1 MQNTDLNE
9 MLQIRRQKLKE
20 LQDQGKNPFLIE
32 KFNPDHHTTDI
43 TDNYDEF
50 EGKEVTVAGRVM
62 SKRGH
67 GKISFM
73 DIQDMKG
80 RIQILSKIDELGE
93 EAYKIISYLD
103 MGDIIGVEGEVFK
116 TQSGEISVKAKK
128 LTLLSKSLQILPEKW
143 HGLKDP
149 DLRYRQ
155 RYVDLIVNP
164 EVKETFLLRN
174 KIIRKIRE
182 YLDNLGYLEVET
194 PILNKSTPEGARD
207 YLVPS
212 RVNEGKFY
220 ALPQSPQLFKQLLM
234 VSGMDR
240 YFQIVKC
247 FRDEDLRADRQPE
260 FTQIDCEMSFVEEED
275 VRAIMEKMIQRIF
288 KEVLNVEVTLPLPVM
303 PYAEAMERYGSDK
316 PDTRFG
322 YELTNISDIVAN
334 CGFGV
339 FANATKKGMSVRG
352 INVEG
357 KAEEFTKKQIG
368 KLEDHAKTYKAKGL
382 AWMKVGAN
390 REVTSPIAKFFTE
403 EEMTAI
409 LDRMNAKEGDLLLF
423 VADKDSVVFD
433 ALGQVRL
440 EVARRLD
447 LLDNSVYKMLWVTE
461 FPLFEEDE
469 ETGRFI
475 AKHHPFTSPVD
486 EDLDKLES
494 GDKASLR
501 AKAYDIVINGYE
513 VGGGSVRI
521 FNSDV
526 QKRMFSALGLSE
538 EEAYEKFGF
547 LLDAFKYGTPPHA
560 GIAFG
565 MDRLIMIL
573 AGTNNIKDVIAFPKN
588 QSAVCPMTNAPAVA
602 DEEQLKELSI
612 RVELED
618 KE

>member
-1 MQNTDLNE
+1 MILKASPE
-9 MLQIRRQKLKE
+9 EIRTAGKKL
-20 LQDQGKNPFLIE
+20 
-32 KFNPDHHTTDI
+32 
-43 TDNYDEF
+43 
-50 EGKEVTVAGRVM
+50 VANA
-62 SKRGH
+62 
-67 GKISFM
+67 
-73 DIQDMKG
+73 
-80 RIQILSKIDELGE
+80 E
-93 EAYKIISYLD
+93 SYLA
-103 MGDIIGVEGEVFK
+103 
-116 TQSGEISVKAKK
+116 SVKA
-128 LTLLSKSLQILPEKW
+128 I
-143 HGLKDP
+143 
-149 DLRYRQ
+149 Y
-155 RYVDLIVNP
+155 
-164 EVKETFLLRN
+164 ETV
-174 KIIRKIRE
+174 
-182 YLDNLGYLEVET
+182 DNLKANWQGADNQQFAATVYGY
-194 PILNKSTPEGARD
+194 
-207 YLVPS
+207 
-212 RVNEGKFY
+212 
-220 ALPQSPQLFKQLLM
+220 
-234 VSGMDR
+234 
-240 YFQIVKC
+240 
-247 FRDEDLRADRQPE
+247 
-260 FTQIDCEMSFVEEED
+260 
-275 VRAIMEKMIQRIF
+275 
-288 KEVLNVEVTLPLPVM
+288 KE
-303 PYAEAMERYGSDK
+303 
-316 PDTRFG
+316 
-322 YELTNISDIVAN
+322 NI
-334 CGFGV
+334 
-339 FANATKKGMSVRG
+339 
-352 INVEG
+352 
-357 KAEEFTKKQIG
+357 
-368 KLEDHAKTYKAKGL
+368 
-382 AWMKVGAN
+382 
-390 REVTSPIAKFFTE
+390 
-403 EEMTAI
+403 
-409 LDRMNAKEGDLLLF
+409 
-423 VADKDSVVFD
+423 D